1 MNNISLNI
9 VANAQ
14 FQQVYAEVAKL
25 KEAMMTLQK
34 VSVGSPFTAD
44 VTANIKSAQ
53 SAFDQA
59 VMSTRA
65 FTIQHVAMTDSVTK
79 FGQQLAAGKLSL
91 SQYYN
96 IWRSSAKGVSQEL
109 DNLATSQARLNRSI
123 AVADPLRPG
132 YAKLVTD
139 INGVVT
145 AEEKAI
151 FYQKALNTALHDGAM
166 KMIDFGKNTQWMGR
180 QLTVGLTMPLA
191 MFGAAASSAYL
202 KFDQQMTSML
212 KVYGAHAVVQSQQ
225 TLDAIEKDVTA
236 LADKMART
244 LGVAMSDT
252 VEIAKTFSSIGLEG
266 QNLISATEAT
276 VKLQKLGDLTAQNA
290 ANSMVSLQN
299 VFKLQANQ
307 VASAVD
313 FLNAAK
319 HSTSTTMQDIV
330 DALPRVGPIIQQM
343 GGTYKD
349 FVSFLVALKESGVP
363 AAQGANAIKSML
375 ASMINPTAAAQ
386 KALSA
391 MHINIK
397 QIVAENQGNVMGMVQ
412 GLQKALDA
420 LPASDRLKAIEQ
432 TFGKFQFA
440 RVTALLNNLGAAG
453 SQSAKVLELYGQ
465 TNDQLAKVSAQELKT
480 ASQGT
485 PAAQF
490 QKMKATLQADLIPLG
505 RTFLESFTK
514 LGNVLDKVMSFF
526 KTIAKDLGPL
536 AGILGKVFGA
546 GLVGAVI
553 IGPILMLT
561 GLFAN
566 LIGNLLKG
574 ANYMRMFKQGMDE
587 AGPSQ
592 NKFTA
597 GLQNMR
603 NFYEN
608 LDLGMV
614 AARNQMDLMPEAITS
629 NAKAFEVLSKAI
641 LDLTS
646 QFEALAVAQREAMIT
661 APMGAAVHMPGFASG
676 FVGLPGSGS
685 EDTIPAML
693 APGESIITAKAT
705 AKYAPILHAMNNG
718 NLRGFRRGITGLT
731 EEQLAALGPKPVRPT
746 GAYEGSL
753 AYTLEKDYYGPFGF
767 RGQGGYAE
775 MKPTSGSYAS
785 GTGEFS
791 ALNEQMKRGRA
802 QAGMFINAMK
812 EFTGEST
819 EASKMFRTS
828 VTDYLDVVKTMT
840 DSTGKAAI
848 TQENVDKILA
858 EINTQYEKALLAM
871 EEQGV
876 LLSDTNGP
884 LAEIANKVMMENA
897 SLSSNPAAFQRMWQ
911 RFNVSSSNIASP
923 TFVPNA
929 AGTAWSLGSGPGGS
943 RAIRIGDP
951 EFGNATV
958 GELKGAEKDTLFYHS
973 YNEKFIQYVNSV
985 VAEIKAQA
993 ESAGVKLTDAA
1004 ILGLT
1009 EGIANAAQI
1018 HSPSEVTYVQ
1028 GEMFVEGGLEGIKS
1042 KLPEAE
1048 VVGASIAESVMVGAE
1063 QLMLPGM
1070 AGAGGGTTFLGMPG
1084 LRPGITSTQTEEVA
1098 ANASRWSKFKTF
1110 AAGKP
1115 GSMMNPTAMA
1125 AMMLP
1130 MMTNM
1135 IPNNVA
1141 GSGASD
1147 YVGAG
1152 KNMLM
1157 TGGMTYGMMSMIG
1170 PLAGIAAPVAGA
1182 IVAFQGLSFAV
1193 KKIQEDIRMSGNLMK
1208 STFSISSEAA
1218 QAFKLQTDNIANIDV
1233 STAMTKINNHADAIQ
1248 KNKQAIDELTMAYK
1262 NATDQQTKDTI
1273 SQLKGMSQSDLNQ
1286 WASQHF
1292 GTVFSAGATVEQAR
1306 QDVISLMKAA
1316 DKNNLAISYA
1326 LSALPKYSDS
1336 STKSPAQGYKATFSS
1351 IYGINNIGNQFDYQ
1365 SLFEGKFSKADQ
1377 DFAQYIAGLSTNSP
1391 SSLKSVTDSLK
1402 GYDKEVINSKQTQG
1416 LFIDNITKQNDQ
1428 LGTLYS
1434 KLKDAGV
1441 STLDMMKATSL
1452 LNAGLGVT
1460 ADNIQSVITN
1470 AQELNRL
1477 FTLGSA
1483 MSALQQYDVANPPS
1497 AGPSAADTK
1506 TLTDNK
1512 TLIDQN
1518 KVLIKQLQDEK
1529 TLRDQLYNA
1538 QMRNIDA
1545 QQKQA
1550 SLEADII
1557 NARGSGD
1564 LLKLAVA
1571 QQNYQIQKTKDAM
1584 QAAKDNADNATDS
1597 KIKALE
1603 DQNTKLQN
1611 SIDTINAKG
1620 TGTTT
1625 TTTAKTPAQKAEDW
1639 IQTAKDNI
1647 NTFIQGLGDTYKTL
1661 LQAGLDPKTVQGII
1675 AAEVQGMDWKTFDTN
1690 LMTIYNALAKTF
1702 GDKAAAAIVIDTITI
1717 DLQSI
1722 IDAAITG
1729 GKLKGVSTADIQK
1742 LVDTVKAVILKVET
1756 GDDPATK
1763 KQVAAAY
1770 ATFASDLMDAVKKP
1784 MTAAQFFNIVQD
1796 EFKKLALAVYSADIH
1811 SKDPKV
1817 RAKAQADY
1825 DYIISQGTSFIN
1837 GVYKVDP
1844 AQVTKHRNAFVA
1856 MWDGIVNT
1864 LSGILSGIFNGIQSA
1879 ATAVFTLGGLLTQN
1893 IPASPPPGSKVPT
1906 PTPGP
1911 APTPTKTVAPTPTK
1925 TVAPTPT
1932 NTVAQK
1938 TLVPGTGQYV
1948 GSMFVPAQ
1956 YKAKGGIIHAA
1967 TGMLIGAG
1975 TSTSDSIPAMLSNGE
1990 YVIKADSVSKYGKP
2004 FMDAINNKTYSVP
2017 SSSLTPSRDISD
2029 AIANSTNI
2037 GGHTINVYA
2046 PEGADATAVANL
2058 VINKLDQQAARQ
2070 RTMRKVK

>member
-1 MNNISLNI
+1 
-9 VANAQ
+9 
-14 FQQVYAEVAKL
+14 
-25 KEAMMTLQK
+25 MMSLQK

-44 VTANIKSAQ
+44 VTAGIKSSQA
-53 SAFDQA
+53 AFDQA

-96 IWRSSAKGVSQEL
+96 IWRSSAKGTAAEL
-109 DNLATSQARLNRSI
+109 DGLATAQARLNRSVAI
-123 AVADPLRPG
+123 ADPLRPG

-145 AEEKAI
+145 AQEKAI
-151 FYQKALNTALHDGAM
+151 FYQRALNTALHDGAM

-191 MFGAAASSAYL
+191 MFGAAASAAYL
-202 KFDQQMTSML
+202 KFDREMTSML

-266 QNLISATEAT
+266 KNLVSATEAT
-276 VKLQKLGDLTAQNA
+276 VKLQKLGDLSAQNA

-299 VFKLQANQ
+299 VFKLQADQ
-307 VASAVD
+307 VAGAVD

-412 GLQKALDA
+412 GLQKALNA
-420 LPASDRLKAIEQ
+420 LPESDRLKAIEQ

-440 RVTALLNNLGAAG
+440 RVTALLNNLGSAG

-465 TNDQLAKVSAQELKT
+465 TNAQLAEVSAQELKT

-526 KTIAKDLGPL
+526 KTISKDLGPL

-746 GAYEGSL
+746 GAYENSL

-767 RGQGGYAE
+767 KGQGGYAE

-791 ALNEQMKRGRA
+791 ALNEQMKKGRA

-848 TQENVDKILA
+848 TQEDVDKILA

-871 EEQGV
+871 EEQGI

-929 AGTAWSLGSGPGGS
+929 SGTAWSLGSGPGGS

-958 GELKGAEKDTLFYHS
+958 GELKGAGKDTLFYHS

-1084 LRPGITSTQTEEVA
+1084 MRPGIGPQEEVA
-1098 ANASRWSKFKTF
+1098 ANASRWSRFKTF

-1115 GSMMNPTAMA
+1115 GTMMNPTAMA

-1147 YVGAG
+1147 LVGAG

-1157 TGGMTYGMMSMIG
+1157 TGGMTYGMMSMMPG
-1170 PLAGIAAPVAGA
+1170 LAGIAAPVAGA
-1182 IVAFQGLSFAV
+1182 IVAFQGLSFAI
-1193 KKIQEDIRMSGNLMK
+1193 KKMQEDIRMSGNLMK
-1208 STFSISSEAA
+1208 STFSVSSEAA
-1218 QAFKLQTDNIANIDV
+1218 QAFHLQADNLANIDV

-1248 KNKQAIDELTMAYK
+1248 KNKQAVDALTLSYK

-1273 SQLKGMSQSDLNQ
+1273 SKIKGMSQADLNQ
-1286 WASQHF
+1286 WAAEHF
-1292 GTVFSAGATVEQAR
+1292 GTNFSAGMSVEQSR
-1306 QDVISLMKAA
+1306 QDVVSLMRAA

-1326 LSALPKYSDS
+1326 LSALPKYTDT
-1336 STKSPAQGYKATFSS
+1336 STKSPAKGFQSTMNAL
-1351 IYGINNIGNQFDYQ
+1351 YGINNVANWATGIIPTDAN
-1365 SLFEGKFSKADQ
+1365 SPTKADLG
-1377 DFAQYIAGLSTNSP
+1377 FGQYITGLSTNSP
-1391 SSLKSVTDSLK
+1391 SSLKGVTDSLK
-1402 GYDKEVINSKQTQG
+1402 GYNKELINSKEMQS
-1416 LFIDNITKQNDQ
+1416 LFIENITKQNDQ
-1428 LGTLYS
+1428 LG
-1434 KLKDAGV
+1434 KLFNSLKNTSV
-1441 STLDMMKATSL
+1441 STEDMMKATSL
-1452 LNAGLGVT
+1452 LNSGLGVT

-1470 AQELNRL
+1470 ANELNRL
-1477 FTLGSA
+1477 FTLGA
-1483 MSALQQYDVANPPS
+1483 GVSALQQYDAANPVTG
-1497 AGPSAADTK
+1497 GPSAADTQAV
-1506 TLTDNK
+1506 TDNTK
-1512 TLIDQN
+1512 LIDQN
-1518 KVLIKQLQDEK
+1518 KIKIKQLQEEK
-1529 TLRDQLYNA
+1529 TLRDNLYQA

-1557 NARGSGD
+1557 TARGSGN

-1584 QAAKDNADNATDS
+1584 ESSKANYDLGMDA

-1603 DQNTKLQN
+1603 DKNTALQN
-1611 SIDTINAKG
+1611 SINAINSKNTG
-1620 TGTTT
+1620 TGTTPQ
-1625 TTTAKTPAQKAEDW
+1625 TAAQKAEDW
-1639 IQTAKDNI
+1639 IQTAKDNVSKFV
-1647 NTFIQGLGDTYKTL
+1647 NGLADAYTAL
-1661 LQAGLDPKTVQGII
+1661 LKAGLDPKAIQDIVT
-1675 AAEVQGMDWKTFDTN
+1675 AELKGMDWTAFDSN
-1690 LMTIYNALAKTF
+1690 LMTIYNALAKKF
-1702 GDKAAAAIVIDTITI
+1702 GDKAAAAMIIETITV
-1717 DLQSI
+1717 DLQSK
-1722 IDAAITG
+1722 IDEAINS
-1729 GKLKGVSTADIQK
+1729 GKLKGVSVKDVQK
-1742 LVDTVKAVILKVET
+1742 LIDTVKAAVLKVET

-1763 KQVAAAY
+1763 KQVASAY
-1770 ATFASDLMDAVKKP
+1770 ATFASDLMNAVKKP

-1796 EFKKLALAVYSADIH
+1796 EFKKLALAVYNADIH
-1811 SKDPKV
+1811 SQDPKV
-1817 RAKAQADY
+1817 KEKAKSDY
-1825 DYIISQGTSFIN
+1825 DYIIAQGTAFIN
-1837 GVYKVDP
+1837 GVFKTPDASNV
-1844 AQVTKHRNAFVA
+1844 AKHR
-1856 MWDGIVNT
+1856 T
-1864 LSGILSGIFNGIQSA
+1864 
-1879 ATAVFTLGGLLTQN
+1879 GLLGLWDSIVSAWQSIWN
-1893 IPASPPPGSKVPT
+1893 SIFGSGGASVPQPGAPVPN

-1911 APTPTKTVAPTPTK
+1911 APVPPTPKPAPVQAPVAAAPTPKPAPTPT
-1925 TVAPTPT
+1925 PTPT
-1932 NTVAQK
+1932 PPDVRPGTTTKPTAKK
-1938 TLVPGTGQYV
+1938 TLVPGTGRYV
-1948 GSMFVPAQ
+1948 GSVFIPAK
-1956 YKAKGGIIHAA
+1956 YKASGG
-1967 TGMLIGAG
+1967 LISGPG
-1975 TSTSDSIPAMLSNGE
+1975 TSTSDSIAAMLSNGE
-1990 YVIKADSVSKYGKP
+1990 YVVNAGAVAQYGP
-2004 FMDAINNKTYSVP
+2004 QFLNAINNKSFAIP
-2017 SSSLTPSRDISD
+2017 RSSMNISRELSD
-2029 AIANSTNI
+2029 VVSNSTNI
-2037 GGHTINVYA
+2037 GGNIINVYA
-2046 PEGADATAVANL
+2046 PEGVDANTVANL
-2058 VINKLDQQAARQ
+2058 VMNKIDQQAARQ
-2070 RTMRKVK
+2070 RTGRRVK